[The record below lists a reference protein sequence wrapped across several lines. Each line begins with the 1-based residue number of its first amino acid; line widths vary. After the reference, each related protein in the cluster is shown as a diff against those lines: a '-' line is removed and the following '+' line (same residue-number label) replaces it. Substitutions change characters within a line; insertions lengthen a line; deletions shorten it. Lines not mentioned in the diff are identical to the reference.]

1 MFIFSGEKYL
11 SKFVM
16 QFFSFE
22 RVVRKLLMYDR
33 MVVLMKSAYS
43 QSSSGGKFDDSNVSV
58 LTFSRSR
65 PASFSETV

>member
-1 MFIFSGEKYL
+1 MLMFFGEKYL
-11 SKFVM
+11 SKFVI

-22 RVVRKLLMYDR
+22 RVVMKLLIYDR
-33 MVVLMKSAYS
+33 IVVLMKSAYS

>member
-1 MFIFSGEKYL
+1 MLIFSGEKYL
-11 SKFVM
+11 SKFVI
-16 QFFSFE
+16 QFFNFE

-43 QSSSGGKFDDSNVSV
+43 QSSSGGRFDDSNVSV

>member
-1 MFIFSGEKYL
+1 MFSGEKNL
-11 SKFVM
+11 SKFVI
-16 QFFSFE
+16 QFFNFE

-33 MVVLMKSAYS
+33 IVVLIKSAYS

-58 LTFSRSR
+58 FTFSRSR